1 MNNNNF
7 VLMGALEKYAET
19 GDDLLIN
26 EKVYDEYCRYVQY
39 VSKKFDILPD
49 EPVNEKVS
57 IVNYYL
63 WNKLRLFDKD
73 RASMVTFLTIIIKN
87 SLLMEIRKRN
97 SMKNKINDDSVS
109 FDDTAIIKCGSERE
123 VTRGEFIGKEDDH
136 IISFETQNMFNK
148 VLNTYLETISLKSRD
163 KIRNILLLYFVENV
177 TQKEIATLYK
187 HHQSYISRIIK
198 AFIKYNKRNRGR
210 FL

>member
-19 GDDLLIN
+19 GDELLIN

-109 FDDTAIIKCGSERE
+109 FDDTVIIKCGAERE

-148 VLNTYLETISLKSRD
+148 VLNSYLETISLKSRD

-177 TQKEIATLYK
+177 TQKEIATIYK

-198 AFIKYNKRNRGR
+198 AFINYSKRNRER

>member
-1 MNNNNF
+1 MNNNDF

-39 VSKKFDILPD
+39 VSKKFDILPY
-49 EPVNEKVS
+49 EPIDEKVS

-63 WNKLRLFDKD
+63 WNKLRLFDKE

-109 FDDTAIIKCGSERE
+109 FDDTVIIKCGGERE
-123 VTRGEFIGKEDDH
+123 VTRGEFIGNEDKYM
-136 IISFETQNMFNK
+136 IGFEIQDMFNK
-148 VLNTYLETISLKSRD
+148 VLNSYLETISLKSRD
-163 KIRNILLLYFVENV
+163 KIRNILLLYFIEDV
-177 TQKEIATLYK
+177 TQKEIATIYK

-198 AFIKYNKRNRGR
+198 AFINYSKRNRER

>member
-7 VLMGALEKYAET
+7 VLMGALEKYVET
-19 GDDLLIN
+19 GDELLIN

-39 VSKKFDILPD
+39 VSKKYDILPN
-49 EPVNEKVS
+49 EPIDEKVS

-63 WNKLRLFDKD
+63 WNNLRLFDKD

-109 FDDTAIIKCGSERE
+109 FDDTVIIKCGGERE

-148 VLNTYLETISLKSRD
+148 VLNSYLETISLKSRD
-163 KIRNILLLYFVENV
+163 KIRNILLLYFIEDV
-177 TQKEIATLYK
+177 TQKEIATIYK

-198 AFIKYNKRNRGR
+198 AFIKYNKRNRER

>member
-19 GDDLLIN
+19 GDELLIN

-97 SMKNKINDDSVS
+97 SMKNKINDDFVS
-109 FDDTAIIKCGSERE
+109 FDDIVIEKCGGERE
-123 VTRGEFIGKEDDH
+123 VTRGEFIGKEDEY
-136 IISFETQNMFNK
+136 IISFETQDMFNK

-163 KIRNILLLYFVENV
+163 KIRNILLLYFIEDV
-177 TQKEIATLYK
+177 TQKEIADLYK

-198 AFIKYNKRNRGR
+198 AFINYSKRNRER

>member
-19 GDDLLIN
+19 GDELLIN

-73 RASMVTFLTIIIKN
+73 RSTMATFLTVIIKT

-109 FDDTAIIKCGSERE
+109 FDDVVIIKYGGERE
-123 VTRGEFIGKEDDH
+123 VSRGEFIGKEDKY
-136 IISFETQNMFNK
+136 IISFETQDMFNK
-148 VLNTYLETISLKSRD
+148 VLNSYLETISLKSRD
-163 KIRNILLLYFVENV
+163 KIRNILLLYFIEDV
-177 TQKEIATLYK
+177 TQKEIAALYK

-198 AFIKYNKRNRGR
+198 AFINYNKRNRGR

>member
-73 RASMVTFLTIIIKN
+73 RSTMITFLTVIIKT

-97 SMKNKINDDSVS
+97 SMKNKINNDSVS
-109 FDDTAIIKCGSERE
+109 FDDTVIIKCGSERE
-123 VTRGEFIGKEDDH
+123 VTRGEFIGKEDKY
-136 IISFETQNMFNK
+136 IISFETQDMFNK

-163 KIRNILLLYFVENV
+163 KIRNILLLYFVEDV
-177 TQKEIATLYK
+177 TQKEIADLYK
-187 HHQSYISRIIK
+187 HQQSYISRIIK
-198 AFIKYNKRNRGR
+198 AFINYSKRNRER

>member
-19 GDDLLIN
+19 GDELLIN

-39 VSKKFDILPD
+39 VSKKFDILPN
-49 EPVNEKVS
+49 EPIDEKVS

-63 WNKLRLFDKD
+63 WNNLRLFDKD

-97 SMKNKINDDSVS
+97 CMKNKINDNYDS
-109 FDDTAIIKCGSERE
+109 FDDIVIEKCGGKRE

-148 VLNTYLETISLKSRD
+148 VLNSYLETISLKSRD
-163 KIRNILLLYFVENV
+163 KIRNILLLYFIEDV
-177 TQKEIATLYK
+177 TQKEIATIYK

>member
-1 MNNNNF
+1 MNSNNF
-7 VLMGALEKYAET
+7 VLMDALEKYVET
-19 GDDLLIN
+19 GDELLIN
-26 EKVYDEYCRYVQY
+26 EKVYDEYCRFVQY
-39 VSKKFDILPD
+39 VSKKFDILPYESID
-49 EPVNEKVS
+49 EKVS

-63 WNKLRLFDKD
+63 WNNLRLFDKD
-73 RASMVTFLTIIIKN
+73 RSKMVTFLTVIIKN

-109 FDDTAIIKCGSERE
+109 FDDTVIIKCGGERE

-148 VLNTYLETISLKSRD
+148 VLNSYLETISLKSRD
-163 KIRNILLLYFVENV
+163 KIRNILLLYFVEDV
-177 TQKEIATLYK
+177 TQKEIADIYK
-187 HHQSYISRIIK
+187 HQQSYISRIIK
-198 AFIKYNKRNRGR
+198 AFIKYNKRNQGR

>member
-1 MNNNNF
+1 MNNNDF
-7 VLMGALEKYAET
+7 MLMDVLEKYVET
-19 GDDLLIN
+19 GDELLIN

-39 VSKKFDILPD
+39 VSKKFDILPY
-49 EPVNEKVS
+49 EPIDEKVS

-63 WNKLRLFDKD
+63 WNNLRLFDKD

-97 SMKNKINDDSVS
+97 SMKNKINNDSVS
-109 FDDTAIIKCGSERE
+109 FDDTVIIKCGGERE

-177 TQKEIATLYK
+177 TQKEIATIYK

-198 AFIKYNKRNRGR
+198 AFTKYNKRNRGR

>member
-19 GDDLLIN
+19 GDELLIN

-63 WNKLRLFDKD
+63 WNNLRLFDKD
-73 RASMVTFLTIIIKN
+73 RSKMVTFLTVIIKN

-109 FDDTAIIKCGSERE
+109 FDDVVIIKCGGERE
-123 VTRGEFIGKEDDH
+123 VTRGEFIGKEDEY
-136 IISFETQNMFNK
+136 IISFETQDMFNK
-148 VLNTYLETISLKSRD
+148 VLNSYLETISLKSRD
-163 KIRNILLLYFVENV
+163 KIRNILLLYFIEDV
-177 TQKEIATLYK
+177 TQKEIADLYK
-187 HHQSYISRIIK
+187 HQQSYISRIIK
-198 AFIKYNKRNRGR
+198 AFINYSKRNRER

>member
-19 GDDLLIN
+19 GDELLIN

-39 VSKKFDILPD
+39 VSKKFDILPY
-49 EPVNEKVS
+49 EPIDEKVS

-97 SMKNKINDDSVS
+97 YMKNKINDASVS
-109 FDDTAIIKCGSERE
+109 FDDIVIIKYGGERE
-123 VTRGEFIGKEDDH
+123 VTRGEFIGNEDNH
-136 IISFETQNMFNK
+136 IISFEIQNMFNN

-163 KIRNILLLYFVENV
+163 KIRNILLLYFVEDV
-177 TQKEIATLYK
+177 TQKEIANIYK
-187 HHQSYISRIIK
+187 HQQSYISRIIK

>member
-19 GDDLLIN
+19 GDELLIN

-63 WNKLRLFDKD
+63 WNRLRLFDKD
-73 RASMVTFLTIIIKN
+73 RSSMITFLTVIIKT

-97 SMKNKINDDSVS
+97 CMKNKINDNYDS
-109 FDDTAIIKCGSERE
+109 FDDIVIEKCGGKRE
-123 VTRGEFIGKEDDH
+123 VTRGEFIGNEDKYM
-136 IISFETQNMFNK
+136 IGFEIQDMFNK
-148 VLNTYLETISLKSRD
+148 ALNSYLETISLKSRD
-163 KIRNILLLYFVENV
+163 KIRNILLLYFVEDV
-177 TQKEIATLYK
+177 TQKEIAALYK

-198 AFIKYNKRNRGR
+198 AFINYSKRNRER

>member
-7 VLMGALEKYAET
+7 VLKGALEKYAET

-109 FDDTAIIKCGSERE
+109 FDDTVIIKCGGERE

-163 KIRNILLLYFVENV
+163 KIRNILLLYFIEDV
-177 TQKEIATLYK
+177 TQKEIAALYK
-187 HHQSYISRIIK
+187 HQQSYISRIIK
-198 AFIKYNKRNRGR
+198 AFINYSKRNRER

>member
-63 WNKLRLFDKD
+63 WNNLRLFDKD

-97 SMKNKINDDSVS
+97 SMKNKINDDFVS
-109 FDDTAIIKCGSERE
+109 FDDIVIEKCGGERE
-123 VTRGEFIGKEDDH
+123 VTRGEFIGKEDKY

-163 KIRNILLLYFVENV
+163 KIRNILLLYFIEDV

>member
-7 VLMGALEKYAET
+7 VLMGALEKYVET
-19 GDDLLIN
+19 GDELLIN

-39 VSKKFDILPD
+39 VSKKYDILPN
-49 EPVNEKVS
+49 EPIDEKVS

-63 WNKLRLFDKD
+63 WNNLRLFDKD
-73 RASMVTFLTIIIKN
+73 RSKMVTFLTIIIKN

-109 FDDTAIIKCGSERE
+109 FDDTVIIKCGSERE

-148 VLNTYLETISLKSRD
+148 VLNSYLETISLKSRD
-163 KIRNILLLYFVENV
+163 KIRNILLLYFIEDV
-177 TQKEIATLYK
+177 TQKEIADLYK
-187 HHQSYISRIIK
+187 HQQSYISRIIK
-198 AFIKYNKRNRGR
+198 AFINYSKRNRER

>member
-1 MNNNNF
+1 M
-7 VLMGALEKYAET
+7 
-19 GDDLLIN
+19 
-26 EKVYDEYCRYVQY
+26 
-39 VSKKFDILPD
+39 SKKYDILPN
-49 EPVNEKVS
+49 EPIDEKVS

-63 WNKLRLFDKD
+63 WNNLRLFDKD

-109 FDDTAIIKCGSERE
+109 FDDTVIIKCGGERE

-148 VLNTYLETISLKSRD
+148 VLNSYLETISLKSRD
-163 KIRNILLLYFVENV
+163 KIRNILLLYFVEDV
-177 TQKEIATLYK
+177 SQKEIATIYK
-187 HHQSYISRIIK
+187 HQQSYISRIIK
-198 AFIKYNKRNRGR
+198 AFINYSKRNRER

>member
-1 MNNNNF
+1 MNNNDF
-7 VLMGALEKYAET
+7 VLTDALEKYVET
-19 GDDLLIN
+19 GDELLIN

-39 VSKKFDILPD
+39 VSKKFDILPY
-49 EPVNEKVS
+49 EPIDEKVS

-73 RASMVTFLTIIIKN
+73 RSTMITFLTVIIKT

-109 FDDTAIIKCGSERE
+109 FDDTVIIKCGGERE
-123 VTRGEFIGKEDDH
+123 VTRGEFIGNEDNH
-136 IISFETQNMFNK
+136 IISFEIQDMFNN
-148 VLNTYLETISLKSRD
+148 VLNTYLETIPLKSRN

-177 TQKEIATLYK
+177 TQKEIATIYK

>member
-1 MNNNNF
+1 MNNNDF
-7 VLMGALEKYAET
+7 MLMSALEKYAET
-19 GDDLLIN
+19 GDDLSIN
-26 EKVYDEYCRYVQY
+26 KKVYDEYCRYVQY
-39 VSKKFDILPD
+39 VSKKFDILPY
-49 EPVNEKVS
+49 EPIDEKVS

-73 RASMVTFLTIIIKN
+73 RSSMKTFLTVVIKT

-97 SMKNKINDDSVS
+97 SMKNKLNDVSVS
-109 FDDTAIIKCGSERE
+109 FDDTVIIKCGGERE
-123 VTRGEFIGKEDDH
+123 VTRGEFIGNEDNH
-136 IISFETQNMFNK
+136 IISFEIQNMFNN

-163 KIRNILLLYFVENV
+163 KIRNILLLYFVEDV
-177 TQKEIATLYK
+177 TQKEIAALYK
-187 HHQSYISRIIK
+187 HQQSYISRIIK

>member
-1 MNNNNF
+1 
-7 VLMGALEKYAET
+7 
-19 GDDLLIN
+19 
-26 EKVYDEYCRYVQY
+26 
-39 VSKKFDILPD
+39 
-49 EPVNEKVS
+49 
-57 IVNYYL
+57 
-63 WNKLRLFDKD
+63 
-73 RASMVTFLTIIIKN
+73 
-87 SLLMEIRKRN
+87 
-97 SMKNKINDDSVS
+97 MKNKINDDSVS
-109 FDDTAIIKCGSERE
+109 FDDTVIIKCGGERE

-148 VLNTYLETISLKSRD
+148 VLNSYLETIPLKSRD

-177 TQKEIATLYK
+177 TQKEIATIYK

>member
-19 GDDLLIN
+19 GDELLIN

-39 VSKKFDILPD
+39 VSKKFDILPN
-49 EPVNEKVS
+49 EPIDEKVS

-63 WNKLRLFDKD
+63 WNNLRLFDKD

-109 FDDTAIIKCGSERE
+109 FDDTVIIKCGGERE

-148 VLNTYLETISLKSRD
+148 VLNSYLETISLKSRD
-163 KIRNILLLYFVENV
+163 KIRNILLLYFIEDV
-177 TQKEIATLYK
+177 TQKEIATIYK

-198 AFIKYNKRNRGR
+198 ALIKYNKRNRGR

>member
-1 MNNNNF
+1 MNNNDF
-7 VLMGALEKYAET
+7 MLMSALEKYAET
-19 GDDLLIN
+19 GDDLSIN
-26 EKVYDEYCRYVQY
+26 KKVYDEYCRYVQY
-39 VSKKFDILPD
+39 VSKKFDILPY
-49 EPVNEKVS
+49 EPIDEKVS

-73 RASMVTFLTIIIKN
+73 RSSMKTFLTVVIKT

-97 SMKNKINDDSVS
+97 SMKNKLNDVSVS
-109 FDDTAIIKCGSERE
+109 FDDTVIIKCGGERE
-123 VTRGEFIGKEDDH
+123 VTRGEFIGKEDEY
-136 IISFETQNMFNK
+136 IISFETQDMFNN

-163 KIRNILLLYFVENV
+163 KIRNILLLYFVEDV
-177 TQKEIATLYK
+177 TQKEIADLYK
-187 HHQSYISRIIK
+187 HQQSYISRIIK